1 MNLLLTKVAI
11 FILTLM
17 FNFTLVGDLSKKTCQ
32 VEDGIFFNES
42 YLPTMMFWYIIVP
55 FALLLLFELN

>member
-1 MNLLLTKVAI
+1 
-11 FILTLM
+11 M